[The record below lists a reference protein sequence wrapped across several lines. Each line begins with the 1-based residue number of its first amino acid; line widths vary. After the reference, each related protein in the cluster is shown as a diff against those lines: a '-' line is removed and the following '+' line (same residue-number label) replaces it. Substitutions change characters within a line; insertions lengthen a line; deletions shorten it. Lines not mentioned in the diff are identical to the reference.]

1 MERLKIFAIGGS
13 ASNNFGNAAETLA
26 WPERLAHNLSDYA
39 DVTHLSRS
47 GLTFVRGIN
56 KLAKVDSADVLIM
69 HFGTSIG
76 WPISIIKA
84 GTVMGIDFAT
94 DHGFNQPTGVSAV
107 KKRRVKN
114 FFKRSF
120 RNTVK
125 YILFFV
131 GLYKPRASKR
141 ELNDQI
147 EAVINLALKKS
158 DRLIWIQHRAFMNHR
173 IVLEKWVYDRYYR
186 KIMQILKGME
196 VKGLTVLEIPDDF
209 VVAENYLFDCIHLSS
224 QGHKRLEQMVREV
237 L

>member
-26 WPERLAHNLSDYA
+26 WPERLAHNLGDYA

-147 EAVINLALKKS
+147 DAVINLALKKS

-186 KIMQILKGME
+186 KIMQILKGMD
-196 VKGLTVLEIPDDF
+196 VMGLTVLEIPDDF

>member
-26 WPERLAHNLSDYA
+26 WPERLASNLGDYA

-147 EAVINLALKKS
+147 DAVINLALKKS

-186 KIMQILKGME
+186 KIMQILKGMD

-224 QGHKRLEQMVREV
+224 QGHKRLEQMVREA

>member
-26 WPERLAHNLSDYA
+26 WPERLASNLGDYA

-120 RNTVK
+120 RNTVITS
-125 YILFFV
+125 YFLLGCTNPV
-131 GLYKPRASKR
+131 PVSV
-141 ELNDQI
+141 N
-147 EAVINLALKKS
+147 
-158 DRLIWIQHRAFMNHR
+158 
-173 IVLEKWVYDRYYR
+173 
-186 KIMQILKGME
+186 
-196 VKGLTVLEIPDDF
+196 
-209 VVAENYLFDCIHLSS
+209 
-224 QGHKRLEQMVREV
+224 
-237 L
+237 

>member
-13 ASNNFGNAAETLA
+13 ASNNFGNAAETLS
-26 WPERLAHNLSDYA
+26 WPELLAANLGDYA

-47 GLTFVRGIN
+47 GLTFVRGVN
-56 KLAKVDSADVLIM
+56 KLAEVESADILIM
-69 HFGTSIG
+69 HFGTSVG

-94 DHGFNQPTGVSAV
+94 DHGFHQPTGVSTV

-114 FFKRSF
+114 FLKRSF
-120 RNTVK
+120 RNSIK
-125 YILFFV
+125 YLLFFA

-141 ELNDQI
+141 EMNDQI

-173 IVLEKWVYDRYYR
+173 IVLEKWVYDRYYK
-186 KIMQILKGME
+186 KIMQILSGMD

-209 VVAENYLFDCIHLSS
+209 MVADNYLFDCIHLSG

>member
-1 MERLKIFAIGGS
+1 MKKLKIFVIGGS
-13 ASNNFGNAAETLA
+13 ASNNFGNAAETLS
-26 WPERLAHNLSDYA
+26 WPELLAANLGDYA

-47 GLTFVRGIN
+47 GLTFVRGVN
-56 KLAKVDSADVLIM
+56 KLAEVESADILIM
-69 HFGTSIG
+69 HFGTSVG

-94 DHGFNQPTGVSAV
+94 DHGFHQPTGVSTV

-114 FFKRSF
+114 FLKRSF
-120 RNTVK
+120 RNSIK
-125 YILFFV
+125 YLLFFA

-141 ELNDQI
+141 EMNDQI

-173 IVLEKWVYDRYYR
+173 IVLEKWVYDRYYK
-186 KIMQILKGME
+186 KIMQILSGMD

-209 VVAENYLFDCIHLSS
+209 MVADNYLFDCIHLSG

>member
-26 WPERLAHNLSDYA
+26 WPERLAHNLGDYA

-56 KLAKVDSADVLIM
+56 KLAKVDSADILIM

-173 IVLEKWVYDRYYR
+173 IVLEKWVYDRYYK
-186 KIMQILKGME
+186 KIMQILRGMD